1 MIAPMMD
8 TKDKSDLSQFPRRS
22 LKDCLRLGKLL
33 LEKISNTQV
42 DPHVA
47 IGAIGYSTMNGAAM
61 SALGALRHY
70 GLIEGPRGKGV
81 SATTVLV
88 RASRSDDQAL
98 LTELAFRP
106 VVFRHL
112 KEGGFDTCTDDI
124 LMKHLEG
131 RGLSARAARDAVKIF
146 RANTAFLVAASD
158 SPASGPP
165 APPALPALPVPASPS
180 AGPPRSAPPTAKQLA
195 TYSFPLAGCDASLVF
210 SGAQLGSED
219 LAILREHLDVIGRT
233 LAKRQPKSGR

>member
-1 MIAPMMD
+1 MIASMMD
-8 TKDKSDLSQFPRRS
+8 AKDKSDLSQFPRRS

-146 RANTAFLVAASD
+146 RANAAFLVAGLD
-158 SPASGPP
+158 SPASGP
-165 APPALPALPVPASPS
+165 AALPAPLALASPS
-180 AGPPRSAPPTAKQLA
+180 AGPPRSAPPPGKQLA

-233 LAKRQPKSGR
+233 LAKRQPKSGS

>member
-1 MIAPMMD
+1 MIGLMMD
-8 TKDKSDLSQFPRRS
+8 AKDKADLNQFPRRS

-42 DPHVA
+42 DQHVA

-70 GLIEGPRGKGV
+70 GLIEGLRGKGV
-81 SATTVLV
+81 CATAALV
-88 RASRSDDQAL
+88 KASRSDDQPL

-106 VVFRHL
+106 AVFRHL
-112 KEGGFDTCTDDI
+112 KEGGFETCTDDV

-146 RANTAFLVAASD
+146 RANAAFLVDASA

-165 APPALPALPVPASPS
+165 ALPAPASPS
-180 AGPPRSAPPTAKQLA
+180 AGPPRSAPPAAKQLA

-219 LAILREHLDVIGRT
+219 LAILRKHLVLIGRT

>member
-1 MIAPMMD
+1 MMD
-8 TKDKSDLSQFPRRS
+8 AKDKADLNQFPRRS

-42 DPHVA
+42 DQHVA

-81 SATTVLV
+81 CATAALV
-88 RASRSDDQAL
+88 KASRSDDQAL

-106 VVFRHL
+106 AVFRQL
-112 KEGGFDTCTDDI
+112 KEGGFETCTDDV

-146 RANTAFLVAASD
+146 RANAAFLVDASD

-165 APPALPALPVPASPS
+165 ALPAPASPVGS
-180 AGPPRSAPPTAKQLA
+180 HRGRRLLRPSSSPPTLSRWPDAMPA
-195 TYSFPLAGCDASLVF
+195 WCFPAPSW
-210 SGAQLGSED
+210 
-219 LAILREHLDVIGRT
+219 GR
-233 LAKRQPKSGR
+233 RIWRF

>member
-8 TKDKSDLSQFPRRS
+8 AEDKSDLSQFPRRS

-81 SATTVLV
+81 SATTVLA

-112 KEGGFDTCTDDI
+112 KEGGFETCTDDI

-146 RANTAFLVAASD
+146 RANAAFLVAASD

-165 APPALPALPVPASPS
+165 ALPAPASPS

-233 LAKRQPKSGR
+233 LAKRQPKPGR

>member
-1 MIAPMMD
+1 MMD
-8 TKDKSDLSQFPRRS
+8 AKDKADLNQFPRRS

-81 SATTVLV
+81 CATAALV
-88 RASRSDDQAL
+88 KASRSDDQAL
-98 LTELAFRP
+98 LAELAFRP
-106 VVFRHL
+106 AVFRQL
-112 KEGGFDTCTDDI
+112 KEGGFETCTDDV

-146 RANTAFLVAASD
+146 RANAAFLVDASD
-158 SPASGPP
+158 SPASR
-165 APPALPALPVPASPS
+165 PPALPAPASPS

-219 LAILREHLDVIGRT
+219 LAILRKHLDLIGRT

>member
-1 MIAPMMD
+1 MIGPMMD
-8 TKDKSDLSQFPRRS
+8 AKDKADLNQFPRRS

-42 DPHVA
+42 DQHVA

-81 SATTVLV
+81 CAAAALV
-88 RASRSDDQAL
+88 KASRSDDQAL
-98 LTELAFRP
+98 LAELAFRP
-106 VVFRHL
+106 AVFRQL
-112 KEGGFDTCTDDI
+112 KEGGFETCTDDV

-146 RANTAFLVAASD
+146 RANAAFLVDASD

-165 APPALPALPVPASPS
+165 ALPAPASPS
-180 AGPPRSAPPTAKQLA
+180 AGPPRSAPPAAKQLA

-219 LAILREHLDVIGRT
+219 LAILRKHLDLIGRT

>member
-8 TKDKSDLSQFPRRS
+8 AEDKSDLSQFPRRS

-88 RASRSDDQAL
+88 RASRSDEQAL

-112 KEGGFDTCTDDI
+112 KEGGFETCTDDI

-146 RANTAFLVAASD
+146 RANAAFLVAASD

-165 APPALPALPVPASPS
+165 ALPAPASPS

-233 LAKRQPKSGR
+233 LAKRQPKPGR

>member
-1 MIAPMMD
+1 MIGPMMD
-8 TKDKSDLSQFPRRS
+8 VKDKADLNQFPRRS

-81 SATTVLV
+81 SATDVLV

-106 VVFRHL
+106 AVFRQL
-112 KEGGFDTCTDDI
+112 REGGFETCTDDV

-131 RGLSARAARDAVKIF
+131 RGLSARAAQDAVKIF
-146 RANTAFLVAASD
+146 RANAAFLVGASD

-165 APPALPALPVPASPS
+165 ALPAPASPS
-180 AGPPRSAPPTAKQLA
+180 AGPPRSAPPAAKQLA

-219 LAILREHLDVIGRT
+219 LAILRKHLDLIGRT

>member
-1 MIAPMMD
+1 MMD
-8 TKDKSDLSQFPRRS
+8 AKDKSDLSQFPRRS

-33 LEKISNTQV
+33 LVKISNTQV

-112 KEGGFDTCTDDI
+112 KEGGFETCTDDI

-146 RANTAFLVAASD
+146 RANAAFLGAASD
-158 SPASGPP
+158 SPAAGP
-165 APPALPALPVPASPS
+165 AALPALPVPASPS

>member
-1 MIAPMMD
+1 MIGLMMD
-8 TKDKSDLSQFPRRS
+8 AKDKADLNQFPRRS

-33 LEKISNTQV
+33 VEKISNTQV
-42 DPHVA
+42 DQHVA
-47 IGAIGYSTMNGAAM
+47 SGAIGYSTMNGAAM

-81 SATTVLV
+81 SATAVLV

-106 VVFRHL
+106 AVFRQL
-112 KEGGFDTCTDDI
+112 KEGGFETCTDDV

-131 RGLSARAARDAVKIF
+131 RGLSARAARDAVRIF
-146 RANTAFLVAASD
+146 RANAAFLVDASD
-158 SPASGPP
+158 SSASGPP
-165 APPALPALPVPASPS
+165 ALPAPASPS
-180 AGPPRSAPPTAKQLA
+180 AGPPRSAPPAAKQLA

-219 LAILREHLDVIGRT
+219 LAILRKHLDLIGRT

>member
-1 MIAPMMD
+1 
-8 TKDKSDLSQFPRRS
+8 
-22 LKDCLRLGKLL
+22 
-33 LEKISNTQV
+33 
-42 DPHVA
+42 
-47 IGAIGYSTMNGAAM
+47 M

-70 GLIEGPRGKGV
+70 GLIEGLRGKGV
-81 SATTVLV
+81 CATAALV
-88 RASRSDDQAL
+88 KASRSDDQAL

-106 VVFRHL
+106 AVFRQL
-112 KEGGFDTCTDDI
+112 KEGGFETCTDDV

-146 RANTAFLVAASD
+146 RANAAFLVGASD

-165 APPALPALPVPASPS
+165 ALPAPASPS
-180 AGPPRSAPPTAKQLA
+180 AGPPRSAPPAAKQLA

-219 LAILREHLDVIGRT
+219 LAILRKHLDLIGRT

>member
-1 MIAPMMD
+1 MIGPMMD
-8 TKDKSDLSQFPRRS
+8 VKDKADLNQFPRRS

-42 DPHVA
+42 DQHVA
-47 IGAIGYSTMNGAAM
+47 IGAIGYSTMKGAAM

-81 SATTVLV
+81 CATAALV
-88 RASRSDDQAL
+88 KASRSDDQPL

-106 VVFRHL
+106 AVFRHL
-112 KEGGFDTCTDDI
+112 KEGGFETCTDDV

-146 RANTAFLVAASD
+146 RANAAFLVDASD

-165 APPALPALPVPASPS
+165 ALPAPASPS
-180 AGPPRSAPPTAKQLA
+180 AGPPRSAPPAAKQLA

-219 LAILREHLDVIGRT
+219 LAILRKHLDLIGRT

>member
-1 MIAPMMD
+1 MIASMMD
-8 TKDKSDLSQFPRRS
+8 AKDKSDLGQFPRRS

-106 VVFRHL
+106 VVFRQL
-112 KEGGFDTCTDDI
+112 KEGGFETCTDDI

-146 RANTAFLVAASD
+146 RANAAFLVAASD
-158 SPASGPP
+158 SPASGPSVLP
-165 APPALPALPVPASPS
+165 TLPAPASPS

>member
-1 MIAPMMD
+1 MIGPMMD
-8 TKDKSDLSQFPRRS
+8 AKDKTDLNQFPRRS

-42 DPHVA
+42 DQHVA

-81 SATTVLV
+81 CATAALV
-88 RASRSDDQAL
+88 KASRSDDQAL

-106 VVFRHL
+106 AVFRQL
-112 KEGGFDTCTDDI
+112 KEGGFETCTDDV

-146 RANTAFLVAASD
+146 RANAAFLVDASD
-158 SPASGPP
+158 SPASGQHCRRRHLRRQVHRGRRLLRPSSSPP
-165 APPALPALPVPASPS
+165 TLSRWPDAMPAWCFPVPSW
-180 AGPPRSAPPTAKQLA
+180 
-195 TYSFPLAGCDASLVF
+195 
-210 SGAQLGSED
+210 
-219 LAILREHLDVIGRT
+219 GR
-233 LAKRQPKSGR
+233 RIWRF